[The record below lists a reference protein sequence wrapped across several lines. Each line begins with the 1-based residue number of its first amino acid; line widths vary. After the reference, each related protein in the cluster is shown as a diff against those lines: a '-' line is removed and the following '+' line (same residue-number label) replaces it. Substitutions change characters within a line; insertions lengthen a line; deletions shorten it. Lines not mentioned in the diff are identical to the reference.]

1 MNVPSSSYVPIK
13 SQDLGIHFK
22 DLLEKQYDIVIQRCD
37 MISMS
42 PGNKVGKV

>member
-13 SQDLGIHFK
+13 SQDLGIRFK
-22 DLLEKQYDIVIQRCD
+22 DLLEKQYDVVICD